1 MTGMRNKQKLLSF
14 LKQRECA
21 GVEEDFD
28 LDRIFTALD
37 QDPELFHHD
46 WLRSLLAE
54 GLSLD
59 RACEVILE
67 SVLRPN

>member
-21 GVEEDFD
+21 GVEESFD
-28 LDRIFTALD
+28 LDRILTVFD
-37 QDPELFHHD
+37 QDPELFHQD
-46 WLRSLLAE
+46 WLRPLLAE
-54 GLSLD
+54 GLSPD

-67 SVLRPN
+67 SILRPN